1 MSRSCPYLHKRG
13 NVFYFFRRD
22 SSDKRFEESLRT
34 TDLQTAKDR
43 YHKRTQEIESGNS
56 PNDSAEQTLQQACSG
71 WLEQRQFRVSRGSLL
86 SERSIVRN
94 LLAVFGADSR
104 LRSLADVSKVRHY
117 QNERLKVGISAK
129 TINNE
134 IQILRSLL
142 ESAQLWQR
150 VERDYKRLH
159 VQRSDVPD
167 ALTQEESLRLLHAAA
182 RASRTAVAP
191 WVAVLAF
198 STGMRSGE
206 IKPLQLG
213 DLHECDEFPYLV
225 VRRQTTKTDA
235 GARRVALDGIALT
248 ALAKLRSRSEL
259 MGSVRPTDCLLP
271 TDRGRHT
278 RSSDPLHGGSGFD
291 PRHPQS
297 SWESEWKR
305 FRKTA
310 GISHRRFHDLRH
322 TYISRAAEAGVPTP
336 VVEAQVGHMGADMVR
351 WYTHISTRAQ
361 YKAACQIEAHSPELL
376 RALSREEAGK
386 IASLEGAS
394 RAPSCL
400 EQPLDYADSRRLIA
414 PSQQIPRQNRCRA
427 LVQQHCGRDKD
438 LQPAQGSGRISP
450 VDADFYR

>member
-1 MSRSCPYLHKRG
+1 MARNCPYLHKRG
-13 NVFYFFRRD
+13 RLYYFFWRD
-22 SSDKRFEESLRT
+22 SSNKRHEESLRT
-34 TDLQTAKDR
+34 ADLQKAKDR
-43 YHKRTQEIESGNS
+43 YGTRMREIERGNS
-56 PNDSAEQTLQQACSG
+56 PNDSADQTLRETCSA
-71 WLEQRQFRVSRGSLL
+71 WLEQRQLRVSRGSLL

-94 LLAVFGADSR
+94 LLAVLGADSR
-104 LRSLADVSKVRHY
+104 LRSLADVSRVRHY
-117 QNERLKVGISAK
+117 QNERLKIGISPK

-134 IQILRSLL
+134 LQVLRNLL

-159 VQRSDVPD
+159 VRRSDVPN
-167 ALTQEESLRLLHAAA
+167 ALTQEESLRLLCAAA

-191 WVAVLAF
+191 WAAVLAF

-206 IKPLQLG
+206 IKSLRLE

-248 ALAKLRSRSEL
+248 ALANLRARSEL
-259 MGSVRPTDCLLP
+259 TGSFGPSDCLLP
-271 TDRGRHT
+271 TDRRRHT
-278 RSSDPLHGGSGFD
+278 RSNDPLHGGSGFD

-297 SWESEWKR
+297 SWDAEWNQ

-336 VVEAQVGHMGADMVR
+336 VIEAQVGHMSADMVR

-361 YKAACQIEAHSPELL
+361 YKAACRIEAHSPELL
-376 RALSREEAGK
+376 RALSPGQAGN
-386 IASLEGAS
+386 IASFEGA
-394 RAPSCL
+394 RCAPSPP
-400 EQPLDYADSRRLIA
+400 EEPSDYSGSRRLIA
-414 PSQQIPRQNRCRA
+414 PTQQLRRQNRCRS
-427 LVQQHCGRDKD
+427 LVQHCGRDE
-438 LQPAQGSGRISP
+438 ASQGSRRISTRGVSP
-450 VDADFYR
+450 VIRNR